1 MATITTFSTLKT
13 AVADFL
19 GRSDMSAVGGPI
31 DTMIS
36 LAEDKIYRELRL
48 RFMESST
55 SVAIASGVVAI
66 PSDFLEMRSASITNS
81 GYQST
86 LEAKPNEWIYS
97 NYPLRSSDGLP
108 QFISQEGDSFIF
120 GPYPDSGYTVNVAY
134 YAKPT
139 RLSTSNETN
148 WLTSN
153 GADLLFYETLLQSTA
168 YLGADERV
176 PYWKAERDRSMQELK
191 RQQRQ
196 ERFGMGQSLGPV

>member
-19 GRSDMSAVGGPI
+19 GRSDMSAGGGPI

-55 SVAIASGVVAI
+55 SVAISSGVVAI
-66 PSDFLEMRSASITNS
+66 PSDLLELRGASVTNS
-81 GYQST
+81 GYQTT
-86 LEAKPNEWIYS
+86 LEAKSNEWVYS

-108 QFISQEGDSFIF
+108 RFIAQEGDNFIF
-120 GPYPDSGYTVNVAY
+120 GPYPDSGYTVNVKY
-134 YAKPT
+134 YSKPT

-153 GADLLFYETLLQSTA
+153 AADLLFYETLLQSTA

-176 PYWKAERDRSMQELK
+176 PYWKSERDRSMQELK

-196 ERFGMGQSLGPV
+196 QRFGLEQSIGPM

>member
-31 DTMIS
+31 DVMIA

-48 RFMESST
+48 RFMEDST
-55 SVAIASGVVAI
+55 AVAISSGVVPI
-66 PSDFLEMRSASITNS
+66 PGDYMELRNATVTNS
-81 GYQST
+81 GEQTS
-86 LEAKPNEWIYS
+86 LDAKSADWHYA
-97 NYPLRSSDGLP
+97 NYPLRSTDGVP
-108 QFISQEGDSFIF
+108 KFIGQEGDNFIF
-120 GPYPDSGYTVNVAY
+120 SPYPDNGYTVTVRY

-153 GADLLFYETLLQSTA
+153 ATDLLFYEALLQSIA
-168 YLGADERV
+168 YLGSDERA
-176 PYWKAERDRSMQELK
+176 PMWKAERDRSLLELQQQQK
-191 RQQRQ
+191 RARYGW
-196 ERFGMGQSLGPV
+196 EQSLGPM